1 MRRRPVWIG
10 ALALGV
16 LLVGAA
22 MPVRVAPEAP
32 EAVSDDTVVARIGE
46 TTYTLADIRQRLA
59 RLEAPY
65 RYAAERRLPE
75 YVREVVR
82 REVLAR
88 EARRLGLDRAPALQ
102 AELEEAVQTILLRA
116 LVKQVM
122 IEAMPGPEE
131 VQAYYQAH
139 EAEFRLPEQVEV
151 DQVRVGSAAEGEAIR
166 AAVAAGQPFEGAVAA
181 RTEAPVDVAIFARGQ
196 REAEVERV
204 TFALRVG
211 EVSPPVP
218 TREGVYFFHLRA
230 HHPAR
235 LQPLA
240 EATPPIQARLSA
252 ENRERR
258 WKQLEGRLWA
268 AEGVQIHEDLLK
280 VTVPR
285 PDSPPAA
292 AEPPGA
298 PVPPGAVPPK

>member
-10 ALALGV
+10 ALALAV
-16 LLVGAA
+16 LLVGAVL
-22 MPVRVAPEAP
+22 PVRVAPEAL

-122 IEAMPGPEE
+122 IEAMPSPEE

-151 DQVRVGSAAEGEAIR
+151 DQVRVGTTAVGEAIR
-166 AAVAAGQPFEGAVAA
+166 AAVAAGQPFEAAVAA
-181 RTEAPVDVAIFARGQ
+181 RTEAPVAVAMFARGQ
-196 REAEVERV
+196 RESEVERV
-204 TFALRVG
+204 TFALRVE
-211 EVSPPVP
+211 EVSPPVR
-218 TREGVYFFHLRA
+218 TREAVYLFHLRA

-235 LQPLA
+235 LQPLEA
-240 EATPPIQARLSA
+240 ATPAIQARLSA

-258 WKQLEGRLWA
+258 WKQLEERVWA

-280 VTVPR
+280 VTIP
-285 PDSPPAA
+285 PSDSPPAA

-298 PVPPGAVPPK
+298 PGPPGAVPPK

>member
-1 MRRRPVWIG
+1 MRRRRVWIG
-10 ALALGV
+10 ALALAV
-16 LLVGAA
+16 LLVGAVL
-22 MPVRVAPEAP
+22 PVRVAPEAP

-122 IEAMPGPEE
+122 IEAMPGPKE

-139 EAEFRLPEQVEV
+139 ETEFRLPEQVEV
-151 DQVRVGSAAEGEAIR
+151 DQVRVGSAAGGEAIR

-211 EVSPPVP
+211 EVSPPVR
-218 TREGVYFFHLRA
+218 TREGVYLFHLRA

-235 LQPLA
+235 LQPL
-240 EATPPIQARLSA
+240 EAATLAIQARLSA

-258 WKQLEGRLWA
+258 WKQLEERVWA

-280 VTVPR
+280 VTIP
-285 PDSPPAA
+285 PSDSPPAA

>member
-10 ALALGV
+10 ALALAA
-16 LLVGAA
+16 LLVGAVL
-22 MPVRVAPEAP
+22 PVRVAPEAL

-122 IEAMPGPEE
+122 IEAMPSPEE

-151 DQVRVGSAAEGEAIR
+151 DQVRVGSAAVGEAIR

-211 EVSPPVP
+211 EVSPPVR
-218 TREGVYFFHLRA
+218 TREGVYLFHLRA

-235 LQPLA
+235 LQPL
-240 EATPPIQARLSA
+240 EAATLAIQARLSA

-258 WKQLEGRLWA
+258 WKQLEERVWA

-280 VTVPR
+280 VTIP
-285 PDSPPAA
+285 PSDSPPAA